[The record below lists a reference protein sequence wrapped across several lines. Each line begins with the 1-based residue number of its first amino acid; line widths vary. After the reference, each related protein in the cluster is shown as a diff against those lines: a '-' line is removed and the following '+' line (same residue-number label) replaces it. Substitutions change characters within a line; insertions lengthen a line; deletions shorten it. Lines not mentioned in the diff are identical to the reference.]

1 MTPLAAT
8 PSRPW
13 PTPADKTLEA
23 KAAERQRQAQSEV
36 EAVMAA
42 TKEAEQSLQQR
53 METQLDEMK
62 VRLSAMLPLFFKLET
77 RNRQAQMASEIEKL
91 HIQAKQRADDIV
103 AEVAA
108 ANEREAAAAEEA
120 DRQKQREI
128 AEARSEMMR
137 VAEEKAA
144 QVSSRCLP

>member
-1 MTPLAAT
+1 M
-8 PSRPW
+8 
-13 PTPADKTLEA
+13 
-23 KAAERQRQAQSEV
+23 
-36 EAVMAA
+36 
-42 TKEAEQSLQQR
+42 
-53 METQLDEMK
+53 
-62 VRLSAMLPLFFKLET
+62 PLFFKLET
-77 RNRQAQMASEIEKL
+77 RTRQAQMASEIEKL

-120 DRQKQREI
+120 ERQKQREI
-128 AEARSEMMR
+128 AEARSEMLR